1 MTNWLS
7 PRARCQSMLPPSLLR
22 KRIFANLH
30 QIPQLPATISWNSMH
45 CYQVNPYWGT
55 LVSSCIKWSLYLY
68 MWSEIWLTCSGM
80 IASFNAKEVS
90 KRIGNSAMSVSTILD
105 EGGDDFTQLVTA
117 SHHRHAPCMVTC
129 DNHRSSALRALSLT
143 NVEPCGWLDWVGQ
156 MLEWT
161 PTIWLCSD
169 TYLGILPFSG
179 RLLVDIFVVKR
190 RQNWSKFPLFC
201 IKVRGGTGSLF
212 LIFPCKDNFCPCYPC

>member
-1 MTNWLS
+1 
-7 PRARCQSMLPPSLLR
+7 MLPPSLLR

-80 IASFNAKEVS
+80 IASFNAKEVP

-129 DNHRSSALRALSLT
+129 DNHRSSALRALWVSL
-143 NVEPCGWLDWVGQ
+143 WLTLNLVDDWI
-156 MLEWT
+156 E
-161 PTIWLCSD
+161 
-169 TYLGILPFSG
+169 SG
-179 RLLVDIFVVKR
+179 RCLNGLRLSDFAQIHIWVFYLLVADF
-190 RQNWSKFPLFC
+190 W
-201 IKVRGGTGSLF
+201 
-212 LIFPCKDNFCPCYPC
+212 